1 MADWNQLEKDLEA
14 VKAPWTWEDYT
25 EEDGK
30 PRFFVI
36 PADHHGTVCEVNS
49 LPLARF
55 LGEAP
60 DLAALAL
67 AGKRLAD
74 AVQHE
79 REMVCQDFDMQLKTV
94 QATDAALTAFRKAEG
109 ESHE

>member
-1 MADWNQLEKDLEA
+1 MTYWAQLEKDLEA
-14 VKAPWTWEDYT
+14 YENPRGDYDYYAL
-25 EEDGK
+25 EN
-30 PRFFVI
+30 R
-36 PADHHGTVCEVNS
+36 
-49 LPLARF
+49 
-55 LGEAP
+55 AP

-94 QATDAALTAFRKAEG
+94 QATDAALTAFRKAEERADG
-109 ESHE
+109 